1 MSGGFWNRYRFFDF
15 MFRIGFFF
23 LIKMMLLVES
33 VWGWGEGRSGVC
45 LNCGFRG
52 GK

>member
-1 MSGGFWNRYRFFDF
+1 MAGFGID
-15 MFRIGFFF
+15 IGFLILCLGLVFFF